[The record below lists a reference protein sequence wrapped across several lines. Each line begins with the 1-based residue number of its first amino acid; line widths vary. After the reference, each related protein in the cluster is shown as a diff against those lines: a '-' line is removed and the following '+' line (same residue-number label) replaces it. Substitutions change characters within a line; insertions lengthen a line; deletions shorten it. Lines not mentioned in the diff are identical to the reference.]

1 MQKHNIKLNQNQDIS
16 QLFHDEVPLFDNSIT
31 SKDKEVIETLSEIYS
46 IIITLDHVEKAYL
59 KDSIDDTQYTNTV
72 DKLLKQFKV
81 YLNSQNKEEINKH
94 FQSIEAFCDTYNITA
109 SNAITRLERGIPITA
124 EHAISTTT
132 SAPFGDNKQSS
143 SSDKKFNAKYVA
155 EATGNFITVMDA
167 LKLNYNAKDQ
177 LHPLLAEL
185 LISINRVTRDDFENR
200 SKLIDWIV
208 RINKLSIGDTL
219 TEIQIRELLFDLE
232 LAYKSFYALLD

>member
-1 MQKHNIKLNQNQDIS
+1 MPRPEIPLNQDPDHF
-16 QLFHDEVPLFDNSIT
+16 QLLRDEVPLFDNSIT
-31 SKDKEVIETLSEIYS
+31 SKDKEIIETLSEIYS

-59 KDSIDDTQYTNTV
+59 KDSINDTQYTNTV
-72 DKLLKQFKV
+72 DKLLKQFKI
-81 YLNSQNKEEINKH
+81 YLNSQNKDEINKH
-94 FQSIEAFCDTYNITA
+94 FQSIESFSDKYNITA

-124 EHAISTTT
+124 EHAISTTIT
-132 SAPFGDNKQSS
+132 AASGGNEQTS

-208 RINKLSIGDTL
+208 KINKLSIGDTL
-219 TEIQIRELLFDLE
+219 NETQIRELLFDLD

>member
-94 FQSIEAFCDTYNITA
+94 FQSIEARTCDIHYHIG
-109 SNAITRLERGIPITA
+109 SL
-124 EHAISTTT
+124 
-132 SAPFGDNKQSS
+132 GDNKQSS

-219 TEIQIRELLFDLE
+219 TETQIRELLFDLE